1 MSIENLFINVAD
13 VQTSVEFYEEFLGAQ
28 VIGEV
33 TADHALLDF
42 VSATFELV
50 RLDEAEPSTW
60 QGDDLHK
67 GFRHIGFKVPHVD
80 ALVAKLKAADVP
92 FHLDPLDA
100 EGGVRISFF
109 FDPDGTLLE
118 LVEGDLQYHQIANE
132 AGVLAERALGI
143 PARPRFDHVAVTVD
157 DLSATEG
164 YYSPL
169 GFVRIGTINQAHD
182 SRGFEINFL
191 KSDDTVLEIFTYTAP
206 KQDRVPQL
214 NALGFVAARFTFAST
229 PFVPPVGSVVGESA
243 DGEPVF
249 ADADG
254 FTFSL
259 AKGQNDGE

>member
-1 MSIENLFINVAD
+1 MSIDNLFLNVAD
-13 VQTSVEFYEEFLGAQ
+13 VPRSVEFYERFLGAH
-28 VIGEV
+28 VVGEV
-33 TADHALLDF
+33 TPDHALLDF

-50 RLDEAEPSTW
+50 RLDNGQPSSW
-60 QGDDLHK
+60 RGDDLHK

-118 LVEGDLQYHQIANE
+118 LVEGDLQYHEIANE

-143 PARPRFDHVAVTVD
+143 PARPRFDHVAITVG

-164 YYSPL
+164 YYAPL
-169 GFVRIGTINQAHD
+169 GFSRIGTIHQAHD
-182 SRGFEINFL
+182 PRGFEINFL
-191 KSDDTVLEIFTYTAP
+191 KSDDTVLEIFTYAAP
-206 KQDRVPQL
+206 KQDRPPQL

-229 PFVPPVGSVVGESA
+229 RFVPPEGSVVGESA
-243 DGEPVF
+243 AGEPIF

-259 AKGQNDGE
+259 AKEPNDGE